1 MKKIGILGGTF
12 DPVHLGHIGLA
23 KDARE
28 QAGLD
33 ELVFIPAKLQ
43 PFKLDKKI
51 TSGEDR
57 LKMLKLA
64 AEDLSGFKVS
74 SYELDSEGISYTYLT
89 LRKMKETYG
98 PDSKLYFI
106 TGTDAFLK
114 IEYWKES
121 CELLENY
128 SFIIGSRPGYREG
141 ELADCIDRI
150 RRGYNTEIKNINN
163 TQLDI
168 SSTQI
173 RERLKTGESA
183 ADLLPEKV
191 EAYIKTKGLYIE

>member
-23 KDARE
+23 KDAKE

-33 ELVFIPAKLQ
+33 ELVFVPAKLQ

-57 LKMLKLA
+57 LKMINLA
-64 AEDLSGFKVS
+64 AEDFEGFKVS
-74 SYELDSEGISYTYLT
+74 SYEMNSKGISYTYLT
-89 LRKMKETYG
+89 LRNMKELYG
-98 PDSKLYFI
+98 SDSKLYFI

-121 CELLENY
+121 RELLENY
-128 SFIIGSRPGYREG
+128 SFIIGSRPGYRAE
-141 ELADCIDRI
+141 ELTECIERI

-163 TQLDI
+163 TQIDI
-168 SSTQI
+168 SSTEI
-173 RERLKTGESA
+173 RERLKFGASA
-183 ADLLPEKV
+183 SDLIPEKV
-191 EAYIKTKGLYIE
+191 EEYIKTKGLYIE

>member
-1 MKKIGILGGTF
+1 MRKIGILGGTF

-23 KDARE
+23 KDAKE
-28 QAGLD
+28 LAGLD

-57 LKMLKLA
+57 LAMLKLA
-64 AEDLSGFKVS
+64 ADETSGLTVS

-89 LRKMKETYG
+89 LRHMKELFG
-98 PDSKLYFI
+98 SDSKLYFI

-121 CELLENY
+121 RELLENY
-128 SFIIGSRPGYREG
+128 SFLIGSRPGYKEA

-150 RRGYNTEIKNINN
+150 RRGYNTEIKNIKN

-173 RERLKTGESA
+173 RERIKSGASA

-191 EAYIKTKGLYIE
+191 EEYIKAKGLYIE